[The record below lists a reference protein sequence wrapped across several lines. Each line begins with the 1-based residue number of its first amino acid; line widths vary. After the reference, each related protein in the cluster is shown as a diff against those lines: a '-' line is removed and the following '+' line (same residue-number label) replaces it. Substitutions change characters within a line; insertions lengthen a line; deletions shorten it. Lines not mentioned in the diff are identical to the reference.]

1 MRIKDFWDQVDL
13 SKSDNSIF
21 LILKPFKDNLKH
33 TRKSGMELPQ
43 QSKDRLEE
51 IFAMRILVV
60 DDEPF
65 NIALVEKILTR
76 AGYTQIFGTADS
88 RQAIAQ
94 CLERQPDLVLL
105 DLRMPHMD
113 GFDVM
118 RAMNKSPTLR
128 DLPVIVLT
136 AENNTENRMQALR
149 EGAKDIISKPFDRN
163 ETLKRIHNALESR
176 LLHKHLMEQNHDL
189 ELIVQKRTQELQ
201 QEKQRLKSL
210 NDNLED
216 LVAERTEDLQRA
228 NEQLAQVN
236 STMSELVSIVSH
248 ELRTPLTAIKSFA
261 EILRDEADNLD
272 REEQENFLNIIDK
285 ESNRLTRL
293 ISDLLDLQKIQAGKM
308 TWKSEIL
315 DLIKITNETSELFSP
330 AFANKGL
337 ELKVNCGIDSAKV
350 LGDSDKIVQVLS
362 NLLSN
367 AMKFTESGSVGI
379 HLSRSN
385 RWANAILLSSDARTA
400 HNLSEIFSN
409 MHIQLQHFDTIANAT
424 NYINCNGSDIHM
436 AIVDL
441 SIAES
446 NAVNHLETI
455 RKLQPSLPVA
465 TITNAGAENQYQS
478 SSLVGTLKKPIE
490 PGNNTAHI
498 ETLVTNLLGI
508 APDADMIDIAIIDS
522 GIGIP
527 PEELPKVF
535 MQFHQIDSSQKREQR
550 GTGLGLTICKE
561 IVQHYGGKIWVE
573 SQLGEGS
580 TFHILLPELKE
591 TKKKLGEILIDKG
604 IVTEKQLSEALKQ
617 QY

>member
-1 MRIKDFWDQVDL
+1 
-13 SKSDNSIF
+13 
-21 LILKPFKDNLKH
+21 
-33 TRKSGMELPQ
+33 
-43 QSKDRLEE
+43 
-51 IFAMRILVV
+51 
-60 DDEPF
+60 
-65 NIALVEKILTR
+65 
-76 AGYTQIFGTADS
+76 
-88 RQAIAQ
+88 
-94 CLERQPDLVLL
+94 
-105 DLRMPHMD
+105 
-113 GFDVM
+113 
-118 RAMNKSPTLR
+118 
-128 DLPVIVLT
+128 
-136 AENNTENRMQALR
+136 
-149 EGAKDIISKPFDRN
+149 
-163 ETLKRIHNALESR
+163 
-176 LLHKHLMEQNHDL
+176 
-189 ELIVQKRTQELQ
+189 
-201 QEKQRLKSL
+201 
-210 NDNLED
+210 
-216 LVAERTEDLQRA
+216 
-228 NEQLAQVN
+228 
-236 STMSELVSIVSH
+236 
-248 ELRTPLTAIKSFA
+248 
-261 EILRDEADNLD
+261 
-272 REEQENFLNIIDK
+272 
-285 ESNRLTRL
+285 
-293 ISDLLDLQKIQAGKM
+293 
-308 TWKSEIL
+308 
-315 DLIKITNETSELFSP
+315 
-330 AFANKGL
+330 
-337 ELKVNCGIDSAKV
+337 
-350 LGDSDKIVQVLS
+350 
-362 NLLSN
+362 
-367 AMKFTESGSVGI
+367 
-379 HLSRSN
+379 
-385 RWANAILLSSDARTA
+385 
-400 HNLSEIFSN
+400 
-409 MHIQLQHFDTIANAT
+409 
-424 NYINCNGSDIHM
+424 M